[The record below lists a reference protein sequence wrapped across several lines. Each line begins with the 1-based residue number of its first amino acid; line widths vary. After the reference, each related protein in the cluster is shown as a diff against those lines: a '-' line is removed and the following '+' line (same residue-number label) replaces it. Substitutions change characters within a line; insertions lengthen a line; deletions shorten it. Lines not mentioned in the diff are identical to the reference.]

1 MSLDQNLFT
10 LSLGASVEEPN
21 ALDLTD
27 PSSNTIH
34 YRKRRHPDQE
44 KGETAYAWGMYGER
58 VSSWVQCQARR
69 SSYCPLWFSFG
80 PPQDPLS
87 ESLLAT
93 VTASSATAKS
103 KLIELH
109 NPSAKVPLA
118 FTGTL

>member
-1 MSLDQNLFT
+1 MRGACMVSPSCFWSNAK
-10 LSLGASVEEPN
+10 LGAHRI
-21 ALDLTD
+21 
-27 PSSNTIH
+27 SS
-34 YRKRRHPDQE
+34 
-44 KGETAYAWGMYGER
+44 
-58 VSSWVQCQARR
+58 
-69 SSYCPLWFSFG
+69 LWFPFG